1 MQTRKQL
8 DYLQEQIHLAI
19 GKFKKKA
26 DQNTRRTYTISGAS
40 ASLGALVTI
49 ALGLQLPEQAT
60 LLKNFA
66 LVCGALI
73 AIVNT
78 VQSVFAYRDLWLK
91 QKGTLLQFYS
101 LRNQIE
107 FYKAG
112 LEEADEVNPE
122 RVAQLFEA
130 YQRVWQE
137 DSAEWSR
144 LRKDNNLEPN
154 ATKSG

>member
-8 DYLQEQIHLAI
+8 DYLQEQIQLAI
-19 GKFKKKA
+19 AKFKKKA
-26 DQNTRRTYTISGAS
+26 DQNKHRAYTVSIAS

-66 LVCGALI
+66 LICGALI

-78 VQSVFAYRDLWLK
+78 VQGVFAYRDLWLK

-107 FYKAG
+107 FYQAG
-112 LEEADEVNPE
+112 LEDTDEINPE

-130 YQRVWQE
+130 YQRIWQE
-137 DSAEWSR
+137 DSAEWLR
-144 LRKDNNLEPN
+144 LRKDNVGEPAGSN
-154 ATKSG
+154 K

>member
-8 DYLQEQIHLAI
+8 DYLQEQIQLSIA
-19 GKFKKKA
+19 KLKKKA
-26 DQNTRRTYTISGAS
+26 DQNKRRTYTISVAS

-49 ALGLQLPEQAT
+49 ALGLQLPEQAA
-60 LLKNFA
+60 LFKNFA
-66 LVCGALI
+66 LICGALI

-78 VQSVFAYRDLWLK
+78 IQSVFAFRDLWLK

-112 LEEADEVNPE
+112 LEETDEISPE
-122 RVAQLFEA
+122 RVTQLFQA
-130 YQRVWQE
+130 YQLIWQE
-137 DSAEWSR
+137 DSTEWLR
-144 LRKDNNLEPN
+144 LRKDTAGEQVSSQ
-154 ATKSG
+154 K

>member
-8 DYLQEQIHLAI
+8 DYLQEQIQLGI
-19 GKFKKKA
+19 DKFKKKA
-26 DQNTRRTYTISGAS
+26 DLNKRRAYTISLAS
-40 ASLGALVTI
+40 ASLGALITI

-66 LVCGALI
+66 LICGALI

-112 LEEADEVNPE
+112 LEGGDEVSPE
-122 RVAQLFEA
+122 QVARLFEA
-130 YQRVWQE
+130 YQRIWQE
-137 DSAEWSR
+137 DSAEWLR
-144 LRKDNNLEPN
+144 LRKESTLEL
-154 ATKSG
+154 SGSNH

>member
-8 DYLQEQIHLAI
+8 DYLQEQIQLAI
-19 GKFKKKA
+19 AKFKKKA
-26 DQNTRRTYTISGAS
+26 DQNKRRTYTVSVAS

-66 LVCGALI
+66 LICGALI

-112 LEEADEVNPE
+112 LEETDEISPE

-130 YQRVWQE
+130 YQRIWQE
-137 DSAEWSR
+137 DSAEWLR
-144 LRKDNNLEPN
+144 LRKDNIGEQAASN
-154 ATKSG
+154 K